1 VCHDTH
7 ATRFGGCG
15 CSLWLTMPIDY
26 QRDDR
31 RRLITVT
38 LTEPFSFD
46 ELLSQT
52 DRQWAEDT
60 WDYAV
65 LYDSRASQRISP
77 PDELQQLVEHTR
89 ILGGGRPRGPV
100 GVAIP
105 ARPEMFRSGL
115 ALAKLSGPLRDIEIL
130 LNDAQVEAWLVRHA
144 PSGGSPG
151 PS

>member
-1 VCHDTH
+1 
-7 ATRFGGCG
+7 
-15 CSLWLTMPIDY
+15 MPIDY

-38 LTEPFSFD
+38 LIEPFSFD

-52 DRQWAEDT
+52 DRQWAEGT
-60 WDYAV
+60 WEYAV
-65 LYDSRASQRISP
+65 LYDGRASQRISP
-77 PDELQQLVEHTR
+77 PDELERLVEHTR

-105 ARPEMFRSGL
+105 PRPEMFRSGL
-115 ALAKLSGPLRDIEIL
+115 QLAKLSGPRRDLEIL
-130 LNDAQVEAWLVRHA
+130 LNDAQVEAWIARHA
-144 PSGGSPG
+144 ARRGSPG